1 MSFWSFVPGYSS
13 HAALSAQ
20 TLDALASD
28 TTSGPKNSI
37 VKRRNRESD
46 QARNKLPGA

>member
-20 TLDALASD
+20 TFDALASD
-28 TTSGPKNSI
+28 TTQ
-37 VKRRNRESD
+37 ELD
-46 QARNKLPGA
+46 C